1 MEAVPPTSSIVSV
14 KAPAL
19 TPNLEAEL
27 PSSKDPDPEA
37 LVKPSWLMLEMLF
50 ELAFRAPPNM
60 KALIWRVPVDEII
73 FVPPPLKVRPPPE
86 VVTRMLLKS
95 ASTARRPLV
104 MSNEPAKDEE
114 PVPEKVLVPYV
125 KKLPDTDAT
134 PPNEAVPLVSRSPE
148 MRRSLDEEME
158 LGGPVV

>member
-60 KALIWRVPVDEII
+60 KRLIWRVPVDEII
-73 FVPPPLKVRPPPE
+73 FVPPPLKVRPPPGPAA
-86 VVTRMLLKS
+86 RMLWPSVTPTGGPRL
-95 ASTARRPLV
+95 RPRH
-104 MSNEPAKDEE
+104 SAKDEE
-114 PVPEKVLVPYV
+114 PV
-125 KKLPDTDAT
+125 
-134 PPNEAVPLVSRSPE
+134 
-148 MRRSLDEEME
+148 
-158 LGGPVV
+158 